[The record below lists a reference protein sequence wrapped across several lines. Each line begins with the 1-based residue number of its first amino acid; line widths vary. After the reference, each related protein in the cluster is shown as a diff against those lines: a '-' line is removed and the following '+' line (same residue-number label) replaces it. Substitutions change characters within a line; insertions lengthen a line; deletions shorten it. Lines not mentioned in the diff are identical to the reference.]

1 MIRSYYRSP
10 YIQRGYGLGGMFR
23 GLAKLFR
30 PLVRKISTT
39 INRPEVRNV
48 LKTMGKETLNTGSEL
63 LIDSLKGNDI
73 ESKLD
78 SRINLAKKRIV
89 DSIEEG
95 INTRKR
101 TREAKKYQRL
111 LEDKD
116 NNIAANSK
124 TYVKRPPPIKIIKYH
139 QLNEDNDFQDISNKR
154 TKRKTPPSFENSAKD
169 VSQIGIELFLIN
181 QVVYCITNKI
191 KVNLVIIII
200 KLFFE

>member
-1 MIRSYYRSP
+1 MIRTYYRSP

-30 PLVRKISTT
+30 PLVRNLSST

-78 SRINLAKKRIV
+78 SRINLAKKRIAN
-89 DSIEEG
+89 SIEEG
-95 INTRKR
+95 INMRKR

-111 LEDKD
+111 LEDED
-116 NNIAANSK
+116 NNIAAHTNA
-124 TYVKRPPPIKIIKYH
+124 YVKRSSPVKRGNYQ
-139 QLNEDNDFQDISNKR
+139 QLNEDNVFQNISNKR
-154 TKRKTPPSFENSAKD
+154 TKRKTPP
-169 VSQIGIELFLIN
+169 
-181 QVVYCITNKI
+181 VVRKLRKRNRITNRHRS
-191 KVNLVIIII
+191 V
-200 KLFFE
+200 FD